1 MNERELLVEV
11 MRSKFEIAEDDDAG
25 IMIDI
30 RNDFL
35 LSGIN
40 IGIRNLINGQLVEHQ
55 RHESSS

>member
-1 MNERELLVEV
+1 MNEKDMLIEV

-25 IMIDI
+25 ILIDL

-40 IGIRNLINGQLVEHQ
+40 IGIRNLNSG
-55 RHESSS
+55 